1 MNRKLRKLIIEEKRA
16 VERLSEAQEHLN
28 KVREARVKEEEREM
42 VRALRSMGLNTW
54 DMFNLMTGIQDGN
67 FGMEMRRMLEDAQAE
82 DDDEPTSGTQT
93 GEGSSENDPEADRDD
108 AEPLKNASET
118 SRDEE
123 DLLSNAS
130 VMALDADEEA
140 EMLIEDEDF

>member
-67 FGMEMRRMLEDAQAE
+67 CGMEMRRMLEDAQA
-82 DDDEPTSGTQT
+82 DDEEDTSGTQT
-93 GEGSSENDPEADRDD
+93 GEDISENDSETDRDD

>member
-16 VERLSEAQEHLN
+16 MERLSEAQEHLN
-28 KVREARVKEEEREM
+28 KVREARVQEEEREM

-67 FGMEMRRMLEDAQAE
+67 FGMEMRRMLEDAQA
-82 DDDEPTSGTQT
+82 DDEEDTSGMQT
-93 GEGSSENDPEADRDD
+93 GEGSSENDPETDRDD

-118 SRDEE
+118 SRNEE
-123 DLLSNAS
+123 DFLSNAS
-130 VMALDADEEA
+130 VMALDAEEEA

>member
-28 KVREARVKEEEREM
+28 KVREARVQEEEREM

-67 FGMEMRRMLEDAQAE
+67 FGMEMRRMLEDAQA
-82 DDDEPTSGTQT
+82 DDEEDTSGTQT
-93 GEGSSENDPEADRDD
+93 GEDISENDSETDRDD

>member
-16 VERLSEAQEHLN
+16 MERLSEAQEHLN
-28 KVREARVKEEEREM
+28 KVREARVQEEEREM

-67 FGMEMRRMLEDAQAE
+67 FGMEMRRMLEDTQE
-82 DDDEPTSGTQT
+82 DDEEDTSGTQT
-93 GEGSSENDPEADRDD
+93 GEGPSENDPETDRDD

-118 SRDEE
+118 SRNEE
-123 DLLSNAS
+123 DFLSNAS
-130 VMALDADEEA
+130 VMALDAEEEA

>member
-28 KVREARVKEEEREM
+28 KVREARVQEEEREM
-42 VRALRSMGLNTW
+42 VRTLRSMGLGTW

-67 FGMEMRRMLEDAQAE
+67 FGMEMRRMLEEAQAE
-82 DDDEPTSGTQT
+82 DDTDTSATQT
-93 GEGSSENDPEADRDD
+93 GEDPSENDPGTDRDD

-118 SRDEE
+118 CRDVE

-140 EMLIEDEDF
+140 EMFIEDEDF

>member
-67 FGMEMRRMLEDAQAE
+67 FGMEMRRMLEDAQA
-82 DDDEPTSGTQT
+82 DDEEDTSGTQT
-93 GEGSSENDPEADRDD
+93 GEGSSENDPETDRDD

-118 SRDEE
+118 SRNEE
-123 DLLSNAS
+123 DFLSNAS
-130 VMALDADEEA
+130 VMALDAEEEA

>member
-28 KVREARVKEEEREM
+28 KVREARVQEEEREM

-67 FGMEMRRMLEDAQAE
+67 FGMEMRRMLEDAQA
-82 DDDEPTSGTQT
+82 DDEEDTSGTQT
-93 GEGSSENDPEADRDD
+93 GEGSSENDPETDRDD